1 MKTVAVAELKA
12 RLSCYLRQVKAG
24 EEVLVTERGA
34 PIARLVPVGSGGREH
49 DALGELERQG
59 LLRRGTGKLPRGF
72 WTMPRPRDDQG
83 SVRRAVSEEREG
95 GW

>member
-1 MKTVAVAELKA
+1 MKTAAVAELKA
-12 RLSCYLRQVKAG
+12 QLSRYLKQVKAG

-34 PIARLVPVGSGGREH
+34 PIARLIPVASGAPQDDEIA
-49 DALGELERQG
+49 DLERQG
-59 LLRRGTGKLPRGF
+59 LVRRGTGKLPRGF
-72 WTMPRPRDDQG
+72 WQMPRPRDPQA